1 MNAYPNLSGHCPH
14 KYGIISL
21 MEKESRKEESIA
33 GKNPYRLLI
42 TKNKD
47 TNIAVANI
55 ALVR

>member
-14 KYGIISL
+14 KYGIMSL
-21 MEKESRKEESIA
+21 IEKDSKKDDNIA
-33 GKNPYRLLI
+33 GKNPYRLLT

-47 TNIAVANI
+47 TNIAVANT